1 MARKSKPRRSPP
13 RKQGKAAKTPTLP
26 PAVASSATVA
36 TTATRAAAWDQ
47 SLKGP
52 PQPLQGVQAR
62 GNVAKLEGTVSD
74 PEAVSI
80 VPTIYPQ
87 EPSGPITVQN
97 HITINVTSADFHEF
111 EAKMNEVLA
120 ELRKSN
126 EIAGEVRDKVVAEMN
141 AGMTILKSPKPD
153 PRVIDL
159 LLIRPLKY
167 LGDKGGGAA
176 IGALATMALG
186 VLLRMMGIG

>member
-1 MARKSKPRRSPP
+1 LAPSAS
-13 RKQGKAAKTPTLP
+13 KTPHDWFVPLAEP
-26 PAVASSATVA
+26 VQVQPAALLRSGQLQANA
-36 TTATRAAAWDQ
+36 DQ
-47 SLKGP
+47 IE
-52 PQPLQGVQAR
+52 AR
-62 GNVAKLEGTVSD
+62 GTSAGGAFGTWD
-74 PEAVSI
+74 NPKPISI
-80 VPTIYPQ
+80 VPTSYPQ

-97 HITINVTSADFHEF
+97 HITINGADFHEF

-176 IGALATMALG
+176 IGALATMALA